1 MFVYFL
7 FFFFPFFPFLYL
19 FYLDCFFLLSSSF
32 STDLI
37 STTAFQ
43 YIKAP
48 RDRAQEEADAQKVID
63 KKRTVIEDGSSEV
76 TTKESKDGENF
87 VYRMKKDGVNASGGY
102 KIVSEKVSSAS
113 SREK

>member
-1 MFVYFL
+1 MVL
-7 FFFFPFFPFLYL
+7 SNVSIAI
-19 FYLDCFFLLSSSF
+19 SSSF

-63 KKRTVIEDGSSEV
+63 KKRKVIEDGSSEV
-76 TTKESKDGENF
+76 TTKESKEGGENF
-87 VYRMKKDGVNASGGY
+87 VYRMKKDGPNSSGGY

-113 SREK
+113 SREKLLNMRSKKKSDR